1 MYTLKKHST
10 IALGYFFLIALLGVI
25 LRLFPIVNISSNY
38 KFLVHTHSHVALL
51 GWVYTA
57 LSTIIYK
64 QYIQNTNVAKKYNRI
79 FWFTQVT
86 IIGMLVT
93 FPFTGYAFFSI
104 VFSTLFLIS
113 SYFFAWLIFKY
124 TPVKL
129 KQRNSYKLIR
139 IALWYMIISSLGPW
153 MLGIIMQ
160 TSGQESS
167 LYKNAIYFYLHFQYN
182 GWFIIAVLGIFI
194 YILEQHSILFSKK
207 VFNNFF
213 WLLNN
218 GVVATFFISILW
230 MKPPFI
236 INSLAVI
243 GSIFQLIAFGLLLKL
258 LLENKHKL
266 SLVFCPFLG
275 NILKLSGAIFLVK
288 LILQLTVC
296 IPFIADMV
304 SYNVDFVIGYIHWVF
319 LGVVSIPILTFL
331 FHYQLAIK
339 SKVLL
344 AIYIFG
350 FILTE
355 ILIFYKGIINW
366 LQLNMINNYY
376 HYLAIASGLLLM
388 SIAGVFFIQ
397 FKKKNPTTSIS
408 SEY

>member
-1 MYTLKKHST
+1 LKKHSI
-10 IALGYFFLIALLGVI
+10 IALGYFFLIAILGVM
-25 LRLFPIVNISSNY
+25 LRLFPIVSISSNY

-51 GWVYTA
+51 GWIYTA
-57 LSTIIYK
+57 LSTIICK
-64 QYIQNTNVAKKYNRI
+64 QYLQNANVAKKYNRI

-124 TPVKL
+124 TPTKL

-182 GWFIIAVLGIFI
+182 GWFIIAILGVFI

-207 VFNNFF
+207 AFNNFF
-213 WLLNN
+213 WLLNT
-218 GVVATFFISILW
+218 GVIATFFISILW
-230 MKPPFI
+230 MIPPFI
-236 INSLAVI
+236 INSLALI

-258 LLENKHKL
+258 VKINKSKL
-266 SLVFCPFLG
+266 NSIFSPFLSA
-275 NILKLSGAIFLVK
+275 ILKISAGLFLVK
-288 LILQLTVC
+288 LVLQLTVC
-296 IPFIADMV
+296 IPLVADVV
-304 SYNVDFVIGYIHWVF
+304 SYNVDFVIGYIHWIF
-319 LGVVSIPILTFL
+319 LGVVSIPILIFL
-331 FHYQLAIK
+331 FYYQLAIK
-339 SKVLL
+339 SKTFL
-344 AIYIFG
+344 AIYILG
-350 FILTE
+350 FVLTE
-355 ILIFYKGIINW
+355 CLIFYKGIVIW
-366 LQLNMINNYY
+366 LELNLITNYY
-376 HYLAIASGLLLM
+376 HYLAVASGIILLAIFGIFLIQLKSKNRS
-388 SIAGVFFIQ
+388 SIIL
-397 FKKKNPTTSIS
+397 KH
-408 SEY
+408 

>member
-1 MYTLKKHST
+1 LKKHSI
-10 IALGYFFLIALLGVI
+10 IALGYFFFIAILGVM
-25 LRLFPIVNISSNY
+25 LRLFPIVSISSNY

-51 GWVYTA
+51 GWIYTA
-57 LSTIIYK
+57 LSTIICK
-64 QYIQNTNVAKKYNRI
+64 QYLQNANVAKKYNRI

-124 TPVKL
+124 TPTKL

-182 GWFIIAVLGIFI
+182 GWFIIAILGVFI

-207 VFNNFF
+207 AFNNFF
-213 WLLNN
+213 WLLNT
-218 GVVATFFISILW
+218 GVIATFFISILW
-230 MKPPFI
+230 MIPPFI
-236 INSLAVI
+236 INSLALI

-258 LLENKHKL
+258 VKINKSKL
-266 SLVFCPFLG
+266 NSIFSPFLSA
-275 NILKLSGAIFLVK
+275 ILKISAGLFLVK
-288 LILQLTVC
+288 LVLQLTVC
-296 IPFIADMV
+296 IPLVADVV
-304 SYNVDFVIGYIHWVF
+304 SYNVDFVIGYIHWIF
-319 LGVVSIPILTFL
+319 LGVVSIPILIFL
-331 FHYQLAIK
+331 FYYQLAIK
-339 SKVLL
+339 SKTFL
-344 AIYIFG
+344 AIYILG
-350 FILTE
+350 FVLTE
-355 ILIFYKGIINW
+355 CLIFYKGIVIW
-366 LQLNMINNYY
+366 LELNLITNYY
-376 HYLAIASGLLLM
+376 HYLAVASGIILLAIFGIFLIQLKSKNRS
-388 SIAGVFFIQ
+388 SIIL
-397 FKKKNPTTSIS
+397 KH
-408 SEY
+408 

>member
-1 MYTLKKHST
+1 M
-10 IALGYFFLIALLGVI
+10 
-25 LRLFPIVNISSNY
+25 LRLFPIVSISSNY

-51 GWVYTA
+51 GWIYTA
-57 LSTIIYK
+57 LSTIICK
-64 QYIQNTNVAKKYNRI
+64 QYLQNANVAKKYNRI

-124 TPVKL
+124 TPTKL

-182 GWFIIAVLGIFI
+182 GWFIIAILGVFI

-207 VFNNFF
+207 AFNNFF
-213 WLLNN
+213 WLLNT
-218 GVVATFFISILW
+218 GVIATFFISILW
-230 MKPPFI
+230 MIPPFI
-236 INSLAVI
+236 INSLALI

-258 LLENKHKL
+258 VKINKSKL
-266 SLVFCPFLG
+266 NSIFSPFLSA
-275 NILKLSGAIFLVK
+275 ILKISAGLFLVK
-288 LILQLTVC
+288 LVLQLTVC
-296 IPFIADMV
+296 IPLVADVV
-304 SYNVDFVIGYIHWVF
+304 SYNVDFVIGYIHWIF
-319 LGVVSIPILTFL
+319 LGVVSIPILIFL
-331 FHYQLAIK
+331 FYYQLAIK
-339 SKVLL
+339 SKTFL
-344 AIYIFG
+344 AIYILG
-350 FILTE
+350 FVLTE
-355 ILIFYKGIINW
+355 CLIFYKGIVIW
-366 LQLNMINNYY
+366 LELNLITNYY
-376 HYLAIASGLLLM
+376 HYLAVASGIILLAIFGIFLIQLKSKNRS
-388 SIAGVFFIQ
+388 SIIL
-397 FKKKNPTTSIS
+397 KH
-408 SEY
+408 

>member
-1 MYTLKKHST
+1 
-10 IALGYFFLIALLGVI
+10 LIAILGVM
-25 LRLFPIVNISSNY
+25 LRLFPIVSISSNY

-51 GWVYTA
+51 GWIYTA
-57 LSTIIYK
+57 LSTIICK
-64 QYIQNTNVAKKYNRI
+64 QYLQNANVAKKYNRI

-124 TPVKL
+124 TPTKL

-182 GWFIIAVLGIFI
+182 GWFIIAILGVFI

-207 VFNNFF
+207 AFNNFF
-213 WLLNN
+213 WLLNT
-218 GVVATFFISILW
+218 GVIATFFISILW
-230 MKPPFI
+230 MIPPFI
-236 INSLAVI
+236 INSLALI

-258 LLENKHKL
+258 VKINKSKL
-266 SLVFCPFLG
+266 NSIFSPFLSA
-275 NILKLSGAIFLVK
+275 ILKISAGLFLVK
-288 LILQLTVC
+288 LVLQLTVC
-296 IPFIADMV
+296 IPLVADVV
-304 SYNVDFVIGYIHWVF
+304 SYNVDFVIGYIHWIF
-319 LGVVSIPILTFL
+319 LGVVSIPILIFL
-331 FHYQLAIK
+331 FYYQLAIK
-339 SKVLL
+339 SKTFL
-344 AIYIFG
+344 AIYILG
-350 FILTE
+350 FVLTE
-355 ILIFYKGIINW
+355 CLIFYKGIVIW
-366 LQLNMINNYY
+366 LELNLITNYY
-376 HYLAIASGLLLM
+376 HYLAVASGIILLAIFGIFLIQLKSKNRS
-388 SIAGVFFIQ
+388 SIIL
-397 FKKKNPTTSIS
+397 KH
-408 SEY
+408 

>member
-10 IALGYFFLIALLGVI
+10 IALGYFFLIVLLGVI
-25 LRLFPIVNISSNY
+25 LRLFPIVSIPSNY

-64 QYIQNTNVAKKYNRI
+64 QYLQSANVAKKYNRV
-79 FWFTQVT
+79 FWLTQVM
-86 IIGMLVT
+86 IIGMLVS
-93 FPFTGYAFFSI
+93 FPFSGYAFLSI
-104 VFSTLFLIS
+104 LFSTLFLIS
-113 SYFFAWLIFKY
+113 TYIFTWLFFKY
-124 TPVKL
+124 TPNKQ

-160 TSGQESS
+160 TSGQGSS

-182 GWFIIAVLGIFI
+182 GWFIIALIGIFI
-194 YILEQHSILFSKK
+194 YVLEQHTILFSKK

-213 WLLNN
+213 WLLNT
-218 GVVATFFISILW
+218 GIIATFFISILW
-230 MKPPFI
+230 MKPSFI
-236 INSLAVI
+236 INSLAAI

-258 LLENKHKL
+258 IKANKSKL
-266 SLVFCPFLG
+266 NSIFSPFLA
-275 NILKLSGAIFLVK
+275 NILKISGALFLVK
-288 LILQLTVC
+288 LVLQLTVC

-331 FHYQLAIK
+331 FYYQLAIK

-344 AIYIFG
+344 IVYLLG

-366 LQLNMINNYY
+366 FQLSMINNYY
-376 HYLAIASGLLLM
+376 HYLAIASGLLLI

-397 FKKKNPTTSIS
+397 FKKKKPTTSIS